1 LNPRTVRVL
10 KEILVYV
17 LIAAVLYVT
26 LQVTMQN
33 YTVVYTSMTPG
44 IQPGDWIRVSKFNY
58 WFGQPERGDVVVFDP
73 PESQDDVPYIKRV
86 IGLPGDSVEVRD
98 QKVWVN
104 GKALDEP
111 YLSRPTLY
119 NMAPT
124 RVPAGQYFVLG
135 DNRNNSIDSH
145 GGWTVPRENI
155 VGRAWFTYWTPS
167 RWGGVNN
174 YPLAAG
180 PPAAAIK

>member
-1 LNPRTVRVL
+1 MRIL

-17 LIAAVLYVT
+17 LIAAALYVA

-44 IQPGDWIRVSKFNY
+44 IQPGDWIRVSKVNY

-73 PESQDDVPYIKRV
+73 PENNADVPYIKRI
-86 IGLPGDSVEVRD
+86 IGIPGDVIEVRD

-104 GKALDEP
+104 GKALEEP

-119 NMAPT
+119 TLNPT
-124 RVPAGQYFVLG
+124 PVPSGQYFVLG
-135 DNRNNSIDSH
+135 DNRNNSVDSH

-155 VGRAWFTYWTPS
+155 VGRAWIVYWPPS
-167 RWGGVNN
+167 RWGLVNN
-174 YPLAAG
+174 YPLVSG
-180 PPAAAIK
+180 PQTAVTR